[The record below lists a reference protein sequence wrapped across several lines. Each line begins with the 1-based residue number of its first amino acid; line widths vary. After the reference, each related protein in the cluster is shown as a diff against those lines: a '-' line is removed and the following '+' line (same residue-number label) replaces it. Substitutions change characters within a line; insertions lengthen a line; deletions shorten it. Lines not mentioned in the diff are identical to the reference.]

1 MGFFGRKKD
10 KEKEK
15 EKKGGL
21 FGWMKRKQADEPE
34 REEQIVEPELET
46 DTDDVAA
53 QMLAEREAARQAET
67 EQWREAAE
75 AEIAADQA
83 EAAALAAKAA
93 QDELLTEE
101 EDSEAENEEDEDEEE
116 PIAVT
121 FQPEEAESEAEEAEP
136 ETVKVEP
143 EAVAE
148 PETVK
153 VEPEAVAEPETVESE
168 PEAVAEPETVETELE
183 EVTEPETVESEL
195 EEVAESETVESEL
208 EEVAEPETVE
218 PEPEEVAEPETVEP
232 EPEEIAEPETVES
245 ELEEVAEPETV
256 ETEPKEVAEPETVET
271 EPEEVAEPETVETE
285 PEEVAELET
294 EESES
299 EELDETEAEAS
310 EPEEFDE
317 TEAEASEPEEPQ
329 EPEKKKKKGFFEKIR
344 DGLRK
349 TKDSVIAKMQLVLN
363 AFTKIDEDLFDQLE
377 ETMIMGDMGAETSI
391 EICDQLRKRVK
402 ERGIT
407 DPKQIMGLIQ
417 EIIGE
422 MLGEDQ
428 TLQLQTK
435 PSVIMVIGVNGAGK
449 TTTIGKLC
457 HQLKEDGKKVI
468 VAAADTFRAAAIDQ
482 LEVWTD
488 RAGVELVKHA
498 EGSDPAA
505 VVYDAIEAAK
515 ARNCD
520 VLICDTAGR
529 LHNKKNLMQELAKIN
544 RIIENKA
551 AGCDKEI
558 LLVLDATTGQNAV
571 NQARLFKE
579 VADITGIVL
588 TKLDGTAKGGIIVSI
603 KNELE
608 IPVKLIGVGEKID
621 DLQPFHAR
629 DFVNALFETEE
640 RK

>member
-34 REEQIVEPELET
+34 REEQIVESEPET

-67 EQWREAAE
+67 EQWREEAE
-75 AEIAADQA
+75 AEIAADQV

-101 EDSEAENEEDEDEEE
+101 EDSEAENEEDEEE
-116 PIAVT
+116 PIVVT
-121 FQPEEAESEAEEAEP
+121 FQPEEADSEAEE
-136 ETVKVEP
+136 
-143 EAVAE
+143 
-148 PETVK
+148 
-153 VEPEAVAEPETVESE
+153 
-168 PEAVAEPETVETELE
+168 
-183 EVTEPETVESEL
+183 TEP
-195 EEVAESETVESEL
+195 
-208 EEVAEPETVE
+208 
-218 PEPEEVAEPETVEP
+218 
-232 EPEEIAEPETVES
+232 
-245 ELEEVAEPETV
+245 EEVAEPETV
-256 ETEPKEVAEPETVET
+256 ETEPEEIAEPETEEVEPEEVAEPETEESESEEVAEPET
-271 EPEEVAEPETVETE
+271 EESEPEEVAEPETVETE
-285 PEEVAELET
+285 PEEVAEPEA
-294 EESES
+294 EASES
-299 EELDETEAEAS
+299 EEL
-310 EPEEFDE
+310 DE

>member
-34 REEQIVEPELET
+34 REEQIVEPEPET

-67 EQWREAAE
+67 EQWREEAE

-101 EDSEAENEEDEDEEE
+101 EDSEADAEDEEDDEE

-121 FQPEEAESEAEEAEP
+121 FKPEEAESEA
-136 ETVKVEP
+136 
-143 EAVAE
+143 
-148 PETVK
+148 
-153 VEPEAVAEPETVESE
+153 
-168 PEAVAEPETVETELE
+168 
-183 EVTEPETVESEL
+183 VTEPETVE
-195 EEVAESETVESEL
+195 A
-208 EEVAEPETVE
+208 
-218 PEPEEVAEPETVEP
+218 
-232 EPEEIAEPETVES
+232 EPEEIAEPETVET
-245 ELEEVAEPETV
+245 EPEEVAESETI
-256 ETEPKEVAEPETVET
+256 ETEPEEVTEPETVET

-285 PEEVAELET
+285 PEEIAEPETVETEPEEVAEPET
-294 EESES
+294 VEIES
-299 EELDETEAEAS
+299 EEIAEPETVETEPEEVIEPETVETEPEEVAEPEMVETEPEEITEPEIVES
-310 EPEEFDE
+310 EPEEFE
-317 TEAEASEPEEPQ
+317 EPEASEPEEPQ

>member
-34 REEQIVEPELET
+34 REERIVEPEPET

-67 EQWREAAE
+67 EQWREEAE
-75 AEIAADQA
+75 AEIAADQV

-101 EDSEAENEEDEDEEE
+101 EDSEAENEEDEEE

-136 ETVKVEP
+136 EE
-143 EAVAE
+143 
-148 PETVK
+148 
-153 VEPEAVAEPETVESE
+153 
-168 PEAVAEPETVETELE
+168 VAEPETVETELE
-183 EVTEPETVESEL
+183 EVTEL
-195 EEVAESETVESEL
+195 ETVESEL
-208 EEVAEPETVE
+208 EEVAEPETE
-218 PEPEEVAEPETVEP
+218 ESESEEVAEPETE
-232 EPEEIAEPETVES
+232 ES
-245 ELEEVAEPETV
+245 ES
-256 ETEPKEVAEPETVET
+256 
-271 EPEEVAEPETVETE
+271 EEVAEPETVETE
-285 PEEVAELET
+285 PEEVTELET
-294 EESES
+294 VETESEEVAEPETVETEPEEVTELETVETESEEVAEPEAEASES
-299 EELDETEAEAS
+299 EEL
-310 EPEEFDE
+310 DE

>member
-1 MGFFGRKKD
+1 MGLFGKKKDKD
-10 KEKEK
+10 KEK
-15 EKKGGL
+15 KGF
-21 FGWMKRKQADEPE
+21 FGWKKRKQEEAPE
-34 REEQIVEPELET
+34 RDVVIVPPEPELDAE
-46 DTDDVAA
+46 DDIAA
-53 QMLAEREAARQAET
+53 QLLAEREAARQAET
-67 EQWREAAE
+67 EKWREQAE
-75 AEIAADQA
+75 AEIAEEQA

-93 QDELLTEE
+93 QEELLPEENEEE
-101 EDSEAENEEDEDEEE
+101 EDDAED
-116 PIAVT
+116 
-121 FQPEEAESEAEEAEP
+121 
-136 ETVKVEP
+136 
-143 EAVAE
+143 
-148 PETVK
+148 
-153 VEPEAVAEPETVESE
+153 
-168 PEAVAEPETVETELE
+168 ETELE
-183 EVTEPETVESEL
+183 KESAEEP
-195 EEVAESETVESEL
+195 
-208 EEVAEPETVE
+208 
-218 PEPEEVAEPETVEP
+218 
-232 EPEEIAEPETVES
+232 
-245 ELEEVAEPETV
+245 V
-256 ETEPKEVAEPETVET
+256 ETETVK
-271 EPEEVAEPETVETE
+271 
-285 PEEVAELET
+285 

-299 EELDETEAEAS
+299 NETANQQVEESLESEAAEEPETENVEEKS
-310 EPEEFDE
+310 EPEELVEESEETQELEIADAEDE
-317 TEAEASEPEEPQ
+317 IEPEELEQ
-329 EPEKKKKKGFFEKIR
+329 EVEEETLETERQEEEPEKKKKGLFEKIR

-428 TLQLQTK
+428 SLNLHTK

-482 LEVWTD
+482 LQVWTD

-515 ARNCD
+515 ARDCD

-551 AGCDKEI
+551 AGCDTEI

-588 TKLDGTAKGGIIVSI
+588 TKLDGTAKGGIVVSI
-603 KNELE
+603 KNELQ

-621 DLQPFHAR
+621 DLQPFHAK
-629 DFVNALFETEE
+629 DFVNALFEKEE
-640 RK
+640 RL

>member
-34 REEQIVEPELET
+34 REEQIVEPEPET

-67 EQWREAAE
+67 EQWREEAE
-75 AEIAADQA
+75 AEIAADQV

-121 FQPEEAESEAEEAEP
+121 FQPEEADSEAEETEP
-136 ETVKVEP
+136 EE
-143 EAVAE
+143 
-148 PETVK
+148 
-153 VEPEAVAEPETVESE
+153 
-168 PEAVAEPETVETELE
+168 VAEPETVETELE
-183 EVTEPETVESEL
+183 EITEPEIVETEL
-195 EEVAESETVESEL
+195 EEVT
-208 EEVAEPETVE
+208 
-218 PEPEEVAEPETVEP
+218 
-232 EPEEIAEPETVES
+232 
-245 ELEEVAEPETV
+245 
-256 ETEPKEVAEPETVET
+256 EPETVET

-285 PEEVAELET
+285 PEEIAEPET
-294 EESES
+294 EEVEPEEVAEPETEESESEEVAEPETEESEPEEVAEPETVETEPEEVAEPEAEASES
-299 EELDETEAEAS
+299 EELDETE
-310 EPEEFDE
+310 P
-317 TEAEASEPEEPQ
+317 EASEPEEPQ

>member
-34 REEQIVEPELET
+34 REAQIVEPEPET

-67 EQWREAAE
+67 EQWREEAE

-101 EDSEAENEEDEDEEE
+101 EDSEADAEDEDDEE

-121 FQPEEAESEAEEAEP
+121 FQPEEAEPEAEE
-136 ETVKVEP
+136 
-143 EAVAE
+143 AE

-168 PEAVAEPETVETELE
+168 PEAVAEPETVESELEEVTELETVETEPE

-195 EEVAESETVESEL
+195 EEVAESETVEPEP
-208 EEVAEPETVE
+208 EEVAEPETIE
-218 PEPEEVAEPETVEP
+218 PEPEEVAEPETE
-232 EPEEIAEPETVES
+232 ES
-245 ELEEVAEPETV
+245 ESEEVAEP
-256 ETEPKEVAEPETVET
+256 
-271 EPEEVAEPETVETE
+271 
-285 PEEVAELET
+285 ET

-299 EELDETEAEAS
+299 EEVA
-310 EPEEFDE
+310 EPE
-317 TEAEASEPEEPQ
+317 TEASEPEEPQ

>member
-34 REEQIVEPELET
+34 REEQIVEPEPET
-46 DTDDVAA
+46 DTDDIAA

-67 EQWREAAE
+67 EQWREEAE

-101 EDSEAENEEDEDEEE
+101 EDSEADAEDEEDEDDEE

-121 FQPEEAESEAEEAEP
+121 FQPEEAESEAEE
-136 ETVKVEP
+136 V
-143 EAVAE
+143 E

-153 VEPEAVAEPETVESE
+153 VEPEAVAEPETVEPE
-168 PEAVAEPETVETELE
+168 PEA
-183 EVTEPETVESEL
+183 
-195 EEVAESETVESEL
+195 VAESETVESEL

-218 PEPEEVAEPETVEP
+218 TEPEAVAEPETVET

-245 ELEEVAEPETV
+245 EPEEIAEPETV
-256 ETEPKEVAEPETVET
+256 EP
-271 EPEEVAEPETVETE
+271 EPEEVAEPETVET
-285 PEEVAELET
+285 
-294 EESES
+294 
-299 EELDETEAEAS
+299 
-310 EPEEFDE
+310 
-317 TEAEASEPEEPQ
+317 EPEEPQ

>member
-34 REEQIVEPELET
+34 REEQIVEPEPET

-67 EQWREAAE
+67 EQWREEAE

-101 EDSEAENEEDEDEEE
+101 EDSEADAEDEDDEE

-143 EAVAE
+143 E
-148 PETVK
+148 T
-153 VEPEAVAEPETVESE
+153 VEPEPEEFDDPESEEADHDEIADPETVESE
-168 PEAVAEPETVETELE
+168 PYEF
-183 EVTEPETVESEL
+183 
-195 EEVAESETVESEL
+195 
-208 EEVAEPETVE
+208 
-218 PEPEEVAEPETVEP
+218 
-232 EPEEIAEPETVES
+232 
-245 ELEEVAEPETV
+245 
-256 ETEPKEVAEPETVET
+256 AEPETVET
-271 EPEEVAEPETVETE
+271 EPEEVAEPET
-285 PEEVAELET
+285 EEV
-294 EESES
+294 ES
-299 EELDETEAEAS
+299 EEFE
-310 EPEEFDE
+310 EP
-317 TEAEASEPEEPQ
+317 EASEPEEPQ